1 MTLCRSVAML
11 ISLVLVPLTVAAA
24 PPPEPTV
31 EYSADS
37 TMETEGGM
45 TMKSRVYHT
54 PTKQRIR
61 Q

>member
-1 MTLCRSVAML
+1 ML

-45 TMKSRVYHT
+45 TMKFRVYHT
-54 PTKQRIR
+54 PTK
-61 Q
+61 